1 VKLTPLDVE
10 NARFDRSVAGY
21 APKQVR
27 QFLADVADELETA
40 RREAAEARDALE
52 ARDARIEELRSV
64 ERELREAIVSAERVG
79 EQVKA
84 NAEAEAALVRE
95 RAALERREAEADV
108 ARLRRLEGTIRE
120 RLRGMLQA
128 FERSL
133 DLDVAAEGD
142 AEGDPDAG
150 GAEARDATAP
160 EALRPEDLHDAGGGA

>member
-1 VKLTPLDVE
+1 MKLTPLDVE
-10 NARFDRSVAGY
+10 NAQFDRRPAGY

-27 QFLADVADELETA
+27 AFLADVAEELETA
-40 RREAAEARDALE
+40 RRELAEARDALE

-64 ERELREAIVSAERVG
+64 ERDLREAIVSAERVG

-95 RAALERREAEADV
+95 RANLAYREAEADV
-108 ARLRRLEGTIRE
+108 ARLRRMEGTIRE

-133 DLDVAAEGD
+133 DLDVGTDDVAAD
-142 AEGDPDAG
+142 ADAAG
-150 GAEARDATAP
+150 
-160 EALRPEDLHDAGGGA
+160 ALRAEDLHDATGDSDP

>member
-10 NARFDRSVAGY
+10 NARFDRSLAGY
-21 APKQVR
+21 APKAVR
-27 QFLADVADELETA
+27 AFLADVAEELEAA
-40 RREAAEARDALE
+40 RRELAEARDALE

-64 ERELREAIVSAERVG
+64 ERDLREAIVSAERVG

-95 RAALERREAEADV
+95 RADQARREAEADV
-108 ARLRRLEGTIRE
+108 ARLRTMEGTIRE

-133 DLDVAAEGD
+133 DLDVGGRDDGGAAAPGD
-142 AEGDPDAG
+142 AG
-150 GAEARDATAP
+150 
-160 EALRPEDLHDAGGGA
+160 ALRAEDLHDAAGEPDA